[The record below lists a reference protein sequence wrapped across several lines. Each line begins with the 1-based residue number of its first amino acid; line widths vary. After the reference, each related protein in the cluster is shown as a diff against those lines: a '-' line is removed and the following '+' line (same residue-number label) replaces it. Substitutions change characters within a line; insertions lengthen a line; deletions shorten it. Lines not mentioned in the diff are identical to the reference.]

1 MRHRRWMGGVAAFG
15 AAIALSVPGVATAH
29 ESATGLVYTETN
41 ASGGNAV
48 LACARAGDGSLTAIG
63 SFATGGL
70 GSGGGLGSQG
80 AVTLAGDGRWQ
91 LAVNAGSNDI
101 STFRVRDDGGLVLT
115 DHTDAAGTDPVSLT
129 ANGHVVC
136 VLDAGGSGNIAGFRL
151 AGGSLHHLAGSGRP
165 LSGLARNPAEIAFST
180 DGEFLVATER
190 ATTGATTR
198 AAEIKPARYRCA
210 EAPPLLA
217 ALGRMAHA
225 APLRGSSAIST
236 ARWLAIVAIA
246 ARSLSARGQAATLSG
261 LGAGWLDHRVSGS
274 SGRTPPQ
281 PGAPLRHVSV
291 RFGNPG
297 RRV

>member
-1 MRHRRWMGGVAAFG
+1 MDGRRGRPWRGDRIIRPGRGNGTRERDRARLYGDQCVRRQRG
-15 AAIALSVPGVATAH
+15 PGV
-29 ESATGLVYTETN
+29 
-41 ASGGNAV
+41 
-48 LACARAGDGSLTAIG
+48 RAGRRRQPHGDRLLRNRWPGVG
-63 SFATGGL
+63 RW
-70 GSGGGLGSQG
+70 LGSQG

-297 RRV
+297 RLV

>member
-1 MRHRRWMGGVAAFG
+1 MAALG

-29 ESATGLVYTETN
+29 ESAAGLVYMGDQCVRRQRGPGVRGPATA
-41 ASGGNAV
+41 ASRRSAPSQPVAWGRAV
-48 LACARAGDGSLTAIG
+48 AGLAGRRH
-63 SFATGGL
+63 
-70 GSGGGLGSQG
+70 
-80 AVTLAGDGRWQ
+80 LAGDGRWQ

-246 ARSLSARGQAATLSG
+246 ARSLSARWTSRDAI
-261 LGAGWLDHRVSGS
+261 
-274 SGRTPPQ
+274 RT
-281 PGAPLRHVSV
+281 
-291 RFGNPG
+291 
-297 RRV
+297 